1 MSIGLMR
8 LVFPCLLAT
17 TALAQAPAAAA
28 PAAPAAP
35 AAAAV
40 AIAPIAPTEL
50 RARRE
55 AVAQAVAKQADG
67 KTAVVLVRGAGK
79 QADMGAFVQLQ
90 DFLYLAGVPE
100 PDLAVLL
107 VVGPDGALL
116 RDELLVPPFSRFA
129 ATWDGDF
136 LAPGEAAAK
145 RTGFA
150 TAGNVRSLHR
160 QLDELLAADA
170 AGARPVLFTLT
181 EPAARTGSTP
191 RKAADGAREMQQDRF
206 DGRRS
211 REESLVQALR
221 KAHDGL
227 RIEGLEPIVHGLRA
241 HKSAA
246 EVAILRR
253 CSELTAAGHA
263 EAMRSCTPGVGE
275 SALAAIARLQFSLQ
289 GAGPDAYGA
298 IVGGGPNGCIL
309 HYNALTRTLRDD
321 DLIVMDYAPTL
332 HGYAVDV
339 TRTFPASGT
348 FSPAQRKLVQDV
360 HDVQQALIREVK
372 PGASL
377 GKIGALCARLLT
389 ERGYK
394 NDHGPCHHVGLAVH
408 DPNPDVLAAGMVITV
423 EPGAYLRDV
432 GMGCRIEDTILVTA
446 DGCEVLSAGV
456 PSTPDA
462 IEALM
467 AQPGLLQQANGAK

>member
-1 MSIGLMR
+1 MTAR
-8 LVFPCLLAT
+8 LLRSVLPLLLAA
-17 TALAQAPAAAA
+17 TALAQSPAAD
-28 PAAPAAP
+28 
-35 AAAAV
+35 
-40 AIAPIAPTEL
+40 AIGPPPTSEL

-55 AVAQAVAKQADG
+55 ALGKALAARADG
-67 KTAVVLVRGAGK
+67 QRAVVVVRGASK
-79 QADMGAFVQLQ
+79 QADMGAFVQTQ
-90 DFLYLAGVPE
+90 DFLYLAGVAEPE
-100 PDLAVLL
+100 LALLL
-107 VVGPDGALL
+107 VVEPDGSLS
-116 RDELLVPPFSRFA
+116 RDELLVPPFSRFS

-145 RTGFA
+145 RTGFV
-150 TAGNVRSLHR
+150 TAGNVRSLPR

-170 AGARPVLFTLT
+170 AGKRPVLFTLT

-191 RKAADGAREMQQDRF
+191 RKAADSAREMQQDRF
-206 DGRRS
+206 DGRSS
-211 REESLVQALR
+211 REGAMVAALR
-221 KAHDGL
+221 KAHDGV
-227 RIEGLEPIVHGLRA
+227 RIEGIEASLHRLRA
-241 HKSAA
+241 HKSAH

-253 CSELTAAGHA
+253 CSQLTAMGHA
-263 EAMRSCTPGVGE
+263 EAMRSCAPGVGE
-275 SALAAIARLQFSLQ
+275 SQLAAVARFVFTLQ

-309 HYNALTRTLRDD
+309 HYNVLTRTLRDD

-339 TRTFPASGT
+339 TRTFPASGK
-348 FSPAQRKLVQDV
+348 FSPAQRQLVQDV

-408 DPNPDVLAAGMVITV
+408 DPNPDVLQPGMVITV

-467 AQPGLLQQANGAK
+467 AQPGLLQRANGAK